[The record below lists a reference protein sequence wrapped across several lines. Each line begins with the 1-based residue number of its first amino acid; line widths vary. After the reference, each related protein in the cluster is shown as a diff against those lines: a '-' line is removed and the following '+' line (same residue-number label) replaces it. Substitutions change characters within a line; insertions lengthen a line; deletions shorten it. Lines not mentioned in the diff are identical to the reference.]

1 MPEKEKAPLVR
12 IFQKEGYGVKCGTW
26 EVGSRSHRHIKLTST
41 YGTILTEHLL
51 NAGGKTSDFQEP
63 RKSPYNQAGKKKKE
77 KGIGMGPPPLGGP
90 SGAGRPARRS
100 DPAGRTGVGAGG
112 ARKDAW
118 LPEGQGADY
127 TSSGGGRTRC
137 RRRGFPE
144 WAPTPALPEASTSR
158 MPARPH

>member
-1 MPEKEKAPLVR
+1 MR

-112 ARKDAW
+112 E
-118 LPEGQGADY
+118 PEGAGVWCPLPGEHRK
-127 TSSGGGRTRC
+127 TPGC
-137 RRRGFPE
+137 RRGRAPLLGGAGRRLHELRGWPHS
-144 WAPTPALPEASTSR
+144 LPPPRVS
-158 MPARPH
+158 